1 MLSAV
6 LSGLNPSSPWFFVM
20 CGVLLLAGGA
30 VVVYCLLR
38 RPKFHQSESVSL
50 ESLVGKIG
58 IVTEEV
64 DSDAGTGLV
73 TVDGEGWAARS
84 VYTDDVYSVG
94 TQVKVLAIEGVK
106 LIVKPVD

>member
-6 LSGLNPSSPWFFVM
+6 LSGLNPSSPWFYVICGAVLFV
-20 CGVLLLAGGA
+20 GVA

-38 RPKFHQSESVSL
+38 RPKFHQNENASL
-50 ESLVGKIG
+50 ESLVGKTG
-58 IVTEEV
+58 VVTEEV

-73 TVDGEGWAARS
+73 MVDGEGWAARS
-84 VYTDDVYSVG
+84 VYTDDVYPVG

-106 LIVKPVD
+106 LIVKPVE